1 MAVMEQEAT
10 LDKSNVCSY
19 LEIECCLQFMVISKY
34 LYSFKGVQESFWEEV
49 LGLCLSILRG
59 SFAPA
64 LDNPA
69 LNIVNLS
76 LLE

>member
-1 MAVMEQEAT
+1 
-10 LDKSNVCSY
+10 
-19 LEIECCLQFMVISKY
+19 MVISKY

-49 LGLCLSILRG
+49 LQLCMNILRG
-59 SFAPA
+59 NFAPA
-64 LDNPA
+64 RGNPA